1 MNLMS
6 DETNQFEYDAD
17 VAIVGAGPVGTLLA
31 ILLAL
36 RGKKVTLIERWT
48 THYGLPRAVTFDH
61 EIARILATIGID
73 ADADPAI
80 NCNGEKY
87 YWRNR
92 DGQNLQIVDWES
104 ESASGWRSRY
114 FFNQPLLEKRLLSIA
129 AQHET
134 ISIKRGWEAV
144 GLEQDNAGATLT
156 LKQNPEEFGPNG
168 EQIDVGAKFVVGADG
183 ANSFVR
189 ESLGIES
196 DDDGYFFDWLILDVA
211 PGFDYCASRPDE
223 PANWQLCDPKRPTTI
238 VPGGPGPTEGAP
250 DRRRWEFM
258 VLPDEVGAE
267 LQKTENAWSL
277 LKPWGL
283 TPDNSELERSALYRF
298 QARCA
303 REWRVGRCLIGGDA
317 AHLMPPFAGEGLCA
331 GLRDAFAMSWRLNAI
346 LEGIC
351 GLDLLD
357 SYTTERIENAKYFI
371 GFSQELGRI
380 ICISDEQEAA
390 ARDAQMIAE
399 LNERENQAV
408 VGEIMHIGPGAWCE
422 ESTHAGELSF
432 QGRVSY
438 EGRTDRFDQAVGHGW
453 ILLAY
458 DADPLACLSE
468 AQKNQFSSLN
478 GVGVTIG
485 GVGSRAEVIDL
496 HGVYAGWLTNIEAK
510 YVLIRPD
517 FYVAATANEPD
528 IFRDR
533 FTKVMN
539 ALDLKTPQTVAAE

>member
-1 MNLMS
+1 M
-6 DETNQFEYDAD
+6 EYDAD

-36 RGKKVTLIERWT
+36 KGKRVTLIERWT

-61 EIARILATIGID
+61 EIARVLAAIGID
-73 ADADPAI
+73 ADSDRAI
-80 NCNGEKY
+80 NCNGEMY

-92 DGQNLQIVDWES
+92 DGQNLQIIDWEGA
-104 ESASGWRSRY
+104 SASGWRVRY
-114 FFNQPLLEKRLLSIA
+114 FFNQPLLEERLLNIA
-129 AQHET
+129 AQHKT
-134 ISIKRGWEAV
+134 ITIKRGWEAV
-144 GLEQDNAGATLT
+144 GLEQNEASATLT
-156 LKQNPEEFGPNG
+156 LQQNPEEFGLSG
-168 EQIDVGAKFVVGADG
+168 EKTNVRAKFVVGTDG

-196 DDDGYFFDWLILDVA
+196 EDDGYFFDWLILDVA
-211 PGFDYCASRPDE
+211 PRFDYCASRPND
-223 PANWQLCDPKRPTTI
+223 PAQWQLCDPKRPTTI
-238 VPGGPGPTEGAP
+238 VPGGPGPVEGGP

-258 VLPDEVGAE
+258 VLPGEDGAE

-283 TPDNSELERSALYRF
+283 TPDNSELERSAVYRF

-303 REWRVGRCLIGGDA
+303 REWQVGRCLIGGDA

-346 LEGIC
+346 LEGKC
-351 GLDLLD
+351 GLGVLD

-390 ARDAQMIAE
+390 ARDAQMIE
-399 LNERENQAV
+399 DLSQRDNQAV
-408 VGEIMHIGPGAWCE
+408 VGEIMHIGPGAWCD
-422 ESTHAGELSF
+422 ESTHAGELSY
-432 QGRVSY
+432 QGRVTYS
-438 EGRTDRFDQAVGHGW
+438 GGTDRFDQAVGRGW

-458 DADPLACLSE
+458 DADPLDCLNE
-468 AQKNQFSSLN
+468 EQREQFASLD
-478 GVGVTIG
+478 GVSVTIG
-485 GVGSRAEVIDL
+485 AVGSGADVIDL
-496 HGVYAGWLTNIEAK
+496 ERVYARWLTNIDAK

-517 FYVAATANEPD
+517 FYVAATAKEPD
-528 IFRDR
+528 AFCDR
-533 FTKVMN
+533 FSKVMK
-539 ALDLKTPQTVAAE
+539 ALDLKVAQPVAAE

>member
-1 MNLMS
+1 MTDQSAQM
-6 DETNQFEYDAD
+6 EYDAD

-36 RGKKVTLIERWT
+36 KGKRVTLIERWT

-61 EIARILATIGID
+61 EIARVLAAIGID
-73 ADADPAI
+73 ADSDRAI
-80 NCNGEKY
+80 NCNGEMY

-92 DGQNLQIVDWES
+92 DGQNLQIIDWEGA
-104 ESASGWRSRY
+104 SASGWRVRY
-114 FFNQPLLEKRLLSIA
+114 FFNQPLLEERLLNIA
-129 AQHET
+129 AQHKT
-134 ISIKRGWEAV
+134 ITIKRGWEAV
-144 GLEQDNAGATLT
+144 GLEQNEASATLT
-156 LKQNPEEFGPNG
+156 LQQNPEEFGLSG
-168 EQIDVGAKFVVGADG
+168 EKTNVRAKFVVGTDG

-196 DDDGYFFDWLILDVA
+196 EDDGYFFDWLILDVA
-211 PGFDYCASRPDE
+211 PRFDYCASRPND
-223 PANWQLCDPKRPTTI
+223 PAQWQLCDPKRPTTI
-238 VPGGPGPTEGAP
+238 VPGGPGPVEGGP

-258 VLPDEVGAE
+258 VLPGEDGAE

-283 TPDNSELERSALYRF
+283 TPDNSELERSAVYRF

-303 REWRVGRCLIGGDA
+303 REWQVGRCLIGGDA

-346 LEGIC
+346 LEGKC
-351 GLDLLD
+351 GLGVLD

-390 ARDAQMIAE
+390 ARDAQMIE
-399 LNERENQAV
+399 DLSQRDNQAV
-408 VGEIMHIGPGAWCE
+408 VGEIMHIGPGAWCD
-422 ESTHAGELSF
+422 ESTHAGELSY
-432 QGRVSY
+432 QGRVTYS
-438 EGRTDRFDQAVGHGW
+438 GGTDRFDQAVGRGW

-458 DADPLACLSE
+458 DADPLDCLNE
-468 AQKNQFSSLN
+468 EQREQFASLD
-478 GVGVTIG
+478 GVSVTIG
-485 GVGSRAEVIDL
+485 AVGSGADVIDL
-496 HGVYAGWLTNIEAK
+496 ERVYARWLTNIDAK

-517 FYVAATANEPD
+517 FYVAATAKEPD
-528 IFRDR
+528 AFCDR
-533 FTKVMN
+533 FSKVMK
-539 ALDLKTPQTVAAE
+539 ALDLKVAQPVAAE